1 MAEKLDAPLPIGF
14 VMGPGWTVRVT
25 AVSPTDGSTVS
36 GVNVSAVVI
45 NGDKGGAAGSD
56 GSAPLP
62 DVPPLLVNEG
72 PPS

>member
-1 MAEKLDAPLPIGF
+1 MAEKLDAPLPMNY

-45 NGDKGGAAGSD
+45 NGDEESTIAAEPPP
-56 GSAPLP
+56 PLTP
-62 DVPPLLVNEG
+62 IPPLLVNEA